1 MMTLTE
7 QIEIVRQAERI
18 EIMRFA
24 QTALMYACL
33 TILICLLT
41 FLAVR
46 AAAPYVSRAFAA
58 LRRLGIVGSIMLTP
72 CISQLIVYGS
82 TKKTI
87 ITDLDVDAG
96 PDSVICTWEEHE
108 STIKYVFIQR
118 RLKGATE
125 EEAWEIVGFC
135 GGGVKHLEIDGFTI
149 DKDYEYRAKY
159 IYAE

>member
-7 QIEIVRQAERI
+7 QIEIVRQAEGV
-18 EIMRFA
+18 ELVRFA
-24 QTALMYACL
+24 QTALMYVCL
-33 TILICLLT
+33 AILICLLA

-46 AAAPYVSRAFAA
+46 TAAPYVSRAFAA

-72 CISQLIVYGS
+72 CIVQRVVYGS
-82 TKKTI
+82 TKRTVSS
-87 ITDLDVDAG
+87 DREVHAG

-108 STIKYVFIQR
+108 STISYVFIQR

-125 EEAWEIVGFC
+125 EEAWEIVGC
-135 GGGVKHLEIDGFTI
+135 CNGGVKHLEIDGFTI

-159 IYAE
+159 IYSE